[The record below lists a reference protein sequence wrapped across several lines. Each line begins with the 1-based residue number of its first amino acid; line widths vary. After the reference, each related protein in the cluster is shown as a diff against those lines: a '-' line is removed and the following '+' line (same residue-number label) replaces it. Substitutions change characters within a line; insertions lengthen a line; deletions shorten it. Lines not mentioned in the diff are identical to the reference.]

1 MGFWGIEVKPGKPHP
16 YHSDNIRGKLHI
28 TQATLGLGS
37 SKERAVLQCSVGHN
51 NPIILCSLL
60 PNRTETCSLDLKFD
74 EDDELVAFSVI
85 GSRSIHVSGYF
96 VADDDGGH
104 LGDEYESDSYGED
117 IADIQSEDE
126 SSDYDSDDEYGENLI
141 DDGGDYEFYSHSPVP
156 NSGVV
161 IEEIMDDEKPI
172 CGNGESKR
180 SKKKNKLTG
189 SEEQKNLQRQLIAK
203 RGAVETDLE
212 TEDEDGFPVSAS
224 HKSEDAIQQPKPE
237 TLTTEEDKRKGKD
250 LSEKKRKVKSID
262 EDSQQEGKKKK
273 KKQKGK
279 GTDTI
284 NGLPDDEDQPV
295 KEESQ
300 DPEQVM
306 PVGNKQDHPHSDRWA
321 AVARSIVES
330 DCSSAVEWIHS
341 PVLAPILLSPI
352 VFQISRL
359 ISDKVHSVRFIP
371 RMCNG
376 EADILAKEGIGVVG
390 SDVDNTPC
398 ENLYEKKKKKKNK
411 KKTTQENQ
419 VDANAPVTQSGDKG
433 TSTLESGEKPTASK
447 SSQVRTFPNGLVVQ
461 ELAMGKPDGKRASR
475 GKQVSVHYI
484 GKLQKN
490 GKIFDSNVGRPPFKF
505 RIGVGEVI
513 KGWDVGV
520 EGMRIGDK
528 RKLII
533 PPAMG
538 YGSTG
543 AGGKIPPNAWLEFD
557 LELVGVR

>member
-306 PVGNKQDHPHSDRWA
+306 PVGNKQDHPHSDR
-321 AVARSIVES
+321 
-330 DCSSAVEWIHS
+330 
-341 PVLAPILLSPI
+341 
-352 VFQISRL
+352 
-359 ISDKVHSVRFIP
+359 
-371 RMCNG
+371 
-376 EADILAKEGIGVVG
+376 VVG